1 MKQMRNFRTVF
12 EFEFFQQIK
21 KRVVII
27 STIILAIVAFGGA
40 AAPAILNQFKKQT
53 EFESSEGASYLN
65 EYVPG
70 GYYVPNEEIVKEL
83 RIEESSL
90 YPTEDA
96 LKEAVKSGKE
106 IKGYAIYDYDHYKT
120 YFHDKGFVS
129 GMDQALNSVLRDH
142 LIAQKFSEKGIS
154 YNEYQS
160 MNNVEIN
167 AEEEVLGRDTSTQF
181 LLALIYILTL
191 YSVILMFG
199 SIVATAVAREKDSR
213 TMELLITTTNPK
225 NLIIGKVLAITCA
238 SVIQM
243 LVIASSAGIS
253 YFIFRNMY
261 PMDILMMTK
270 KMLDLSML
278 GMYVF
283 YFILGL
289 LLYMFIFAA
298 LGSVVS
304 RMEDVN
310 SAISP
315 VMFLFITS
323 YMIAMSALQGGDS
336 IILKI
341 SSWIPFFSVMVMPI
355 RNAITTVAV
364 YEVIGSTLLTV
375 VFIYLFA
382 RLSIRIYRWGT
393 LNYGNKPNFFK
404 VCKEVLFTKE

>member
-1 MKQMRNFRTVF
+1 
-12 EFEFFQQIK
+12 
-21 KRVVII
+21 
-27 STIILAIVAFGGA
+27 
-40 AAPAILNQFKKQT
+40 
-53 EFESSEGASYLN
+53 
-65 EYVPG
+65 
-70 GYYVPNEEIVKEL
+70 
-83 RIEESSL
+83 
-90 YPTEDA
+90 
-96 LKEAVKSGKE
+96 
-106 IKGYAIYDYDHYKT
+106 
-120 YFHDKGFVS
+120 
-129 GMDQALNSVLRDH
+129 MDQALNSVLRDH

-167 AEEEVLGRDTSTQF
+167 AEEEVLGRDTSTQY
-181 LLALIYILTL
+181 LLAFIYIITL

-310 SAISP
+310 SAVSP

-323 YMIAMSALQGGDS
+323 YMIAMSALQGGES
-336 IILKI
+336 IVVKI
-341 SSWIPFFSVMVMPI
+341 ASWIPFFSVMVMPI
-355 RNAITTVAV
+355 RNAITTVAA
-364 YEVIGSTLLTV
+364 YEVIGSTALTI

-404 VCKEVLFTKE
+404 VCKEVLFSKQ

>member
-1 MKQMRNFRTVF
+1 MRNFRTVF

-40 AAPAILNQFKKQT
+40 AAPVILNQFKKQT

-106 IKGYAIYDYDHYKT
+106 TKGYAIYDYDHYKT

-160 MNNVEIN
+160 MTNVEIN

-181 LLALIYILTL
+181 LLALIYIITL

-199 SIVATAVAREKDSR
+199 GIVATAVAREKDSR

-243 LVIASSAGIS
+243 LVIASFAGIS

-310 SAISP
+310 SAVSP

>member
-1 MKQMRNFRTVF
+1 MRNFRTVF

-40 AAPAILNQFKKQT
+40 AAPAILNQFKKQA

-106 IKGYAIYDYDHYKT
+106 TKGYAIYDYDHYKT

-167 AEEEVLGRDTSTQF
+167 AEEEVLGRDTSTQY
-181 LLALIYILTL
+181 LLAFIYIITL

-243 LVIASSAGIS
+243 LVIASSAVIS

>member
-1 MKQMRNFRTVF
+1 MRNFRTVF

-21 KRVVII
+21 KRVTII

-40 AAPAILNQFKKQT
+40 ASPAILNQFKKQT

-65 EYVPG
+65 EYISG

-83 RIEESSL
+83 HIEESSL
-90 YPTEDA
+90 YPSEDA

-106 IKGYAIYDYDHYKT
+106 TKGYAIYDYDHYKT

-129 GMDQALNSVLRDH
+129 GMDQSLNSVLRDH

-160 MNNVEIN
+160 MTNVEIN

-181 LLALIYILTL
+181 LLAFAYILTL

-225 NLIIGKVLAITCA
+225 NLIIGKVLAVTCA
-238 SVIQM
+238 SVMQM
-243 LVIASSAGIS
+243 LIIASFAGIS

-261 PMDILMMTK
+261 PIDIQMMTK

-310 SAISP
+310 NAISP
-315 VMFLFITS
+315 VIFLFAAS

-336 IILKI
+336 IVLKI

-364 YEVIGSTLLTV
+364 YEVIGSTVLTV
-375 VFIYLFA
+375 IFIYLFA

>member
-1 MKQMRNFRTVF
+1 MRNFRTVF

-27 STIILAIVAFGGA
+27 STIILAIVAFGGT

-106 IKGYAIYDYDHYKT
+106 TKGYAIYDYDHYKT
-120 YFHDKGFVS
+120 YFHDKGFAS

-181 LLALIYILTL
+181 LLAFIYIITL

-310 SAISP
+310 SAVSP

>member
-1 MKQMRNFRTVF
+1 MRNFRTVF

-27 STIILAIVAFGGA
+27 STIILAIVAFGGT

-106 IKGYAIYDYDHYKT
+106 TKGYAIYDYDHYKT

-181 LLALIYILTL
+181 LLAFIYIITL

-310 SAISP
+310 SAVSP

>member
-1 MKQMRNFRTVF
+1 MRNFRTVF

-40 AAPAILNQFKKQT
+40 AAPAILNQFKKKT

-106 IKGYAIYDYDHYKT
+106 TKGYAIYDYDHYKT
-120 YFHDKGFVS
+120 YFHDKGFAS

-181 LLALIYILTL
+181 LLAFIYIITL

-310 SAISP
+310 SAVSP

>member
-1 MKQMRNFRTVF
+1 MRNFRTVF

-27 STIILAIVAFGGA
+27 STIILAIVAFGGT

-106 IKGYAIYDYDHYKT
+106 TKGYAIYDYDHYKT

-167 AEEEVLGRDTSTQF
+167 AEEEVLGRDTSTQY
-181 LLALIYILTL
+181 LLALIYVITL

-243 LVIASSAGIS
+243 LVIASSAVIS

-336 IILKI
+336 VILKI

>member
-106 IKGYAIYDYDHYKT
+106 TKGYAIYDYDHYKT

-167 AEEEVLGRDTSTQF
+167 AEEEVLGRDTSTQY
-181 LLALIYILTL
+181 LLALIYVITL

-253 YFIFRNMY
+253 YFIFRN
-261 PMDILMMTK
+261 IQW
-270 KMLDLSML
+270 
-278 GMYVF
+278 
-283 YFILGL
+283 
-289 LLYMFIFAA
+289 IF
-298 LGSVVS
+298 
-304 RMEDVN
+304 
-310 SAISP
+310 
-315 VMFLFITS
+315 
-323 YMIAMSALQGGDS
+323 
-336 IILKI
+336 
-341 SSWIPFFSVMVMPI
+341 
-355 RNAITTVAV
+355 
-364 YEVIGSTLLTV
+364 
-375 VFIYLFA
+375 
-382 RLSIRIYRWGT
+382 
-393 LNYGNKPNFFK
+393 
-404 VCKEVLFTKE
+404 

>member
-1 MKQMRNFRTVF
+1 MRNFRTVF

-27 STIILAIVAFGGA
+27 STIILAIVAFGGT

-106 IKGYAIYDYDHYKT
+106 TKGYAIYDYDHYKT
-120 YFHDKGFVS
+120 YFHDKGFAS

-181 LLALIYILTL
+181 LLAFIYIITL

-243 LVIASSAGIS
+243 LVIASSAVIS